1 MMPGTFHFSSK
12 KERSM
17 ADANHL
23 KILSKGTLVWNE
35 WRARRADVIP
45 DLSNADL
52 SETDFRGIRFDAANL
67 TGADLSRSLL
77 VRAYCNGTNL
87 VNAQLGDAV
96 LGHANLNGADLT
108 RACLKG
114 ARLDEAILNVANLT
128 ETDLRMADLMGAD
141 LSEAKLHG
149 ADMTDAVLGFTTF
162 GDVDLSEVRGL
173 EGARHEGP
181 STIGIDTIYRSHG
194 KIPELFL
201 RGAGVPDDFIT
212 YMKSLVGTSVEYYS
226 CFISYSGRDQ
236 CFVERLYSDLQTKG
250 VRCWFAPR
258 DAKAGD
264 KLYEQIDQAI
274 RMHDRVLLVLS
285 PSSMN
290 SDWVKHEISRA
301 RRRERQ
307 ERKRVLFPVSLVS
320 FDILKKWE
328 CFDADAKKDSAQE
341 IREYLIPDFTKW
353 KNHDSYQKALG
364 KLLRDLRGPR
374 TNKPPVF

>member
-23 KILSKGTLVWNE
+23 KTLSKGTLVWNE

-201 RGAGVPDDFIT
+201 RGAGVPDDF
-212 YMKSLVGTSVEYYS
+212 
-226 CFISYSGRDQ
+226 
-236 CFVERLYSDLQTKG
+236 
-250 VRCWFAPR
+250 
-258 DAKAGD
+258 
-264 KLYEQIDQAI
+264 
-274 RMHDRVLLVLS
+274 
-285 PSSMN
+285 
-290 SDWVKHEISRA
+290 
-301 RRRERQ
+301 
-307 ERKRVLFPVSLVS
+307 
-320 FDILKKWE
+320 
-328 CFDADAKKDSAQE
+328 
-341 IREYLIPDFTKW
+341 
-353 KNHDSYQKALG
+353 
-364 KLLRDLRGPR
+364 
-374 TNKPPVF
+374 